1 MKRVIQGTAGATLAL
16 LLCPGPSSAQTT
28 TGTWTFYTN
37 GVATGTTYATEVR
50 PPIQADGT
58 SSWPAKR
65 GAIPVRF
72 RLRSGVGPVELQSI
86 YSDGTDPSFPGTNDF
101 SFVRLGLSPPIT
113 FNELTTLQADYVF
126 TMGNCGGGSLRWTIR
141 VDVGNDG
148 DPSNDANVFVYYGGY
163 PNFTE
168 CVVTDDQS
176 GLNMIGLTE
185 DPTDLRYDTSQVVGG
200 TFYDSYSHAQELV
213 GDLPVL
219 VAALVLDSG
228 WFAGDQR
235 VEVGNVTV
243 NDNTVALLGGSSPPT
258 CNLPPAGI
266 KVTKT
271 AGPGAGPVGSPR
283 SVEPSDD
290 DTMFRVSG
298 CQYVYN
304 LDVDS
309 LSGVGTYRVEAVIDG
324 NPVPGPAIFSLR

>member
-1 MKRVIQGTAGATLAL
+1 
-16 LLCPGPSSAQTT
+16 
-28 TGTWTFYTN
+28 
-37 GVATGTTYATEVR
+37 
-50 PPIQADGT
+50 
-58 SSWPAKR
+58 
-65 GAIPVRF
+65 
-72 RLRSGVGPVELQSI
+72 
-86 YSDGTDPSFPGTNDF
+86 
-101 SFVRLGLSPPIT
+101 
-113 FNELTTLQADYVF
+113 
-126 TMGNCGGGSLRWTIR
+126 

-148 DPSNDANVFVYYGGY
+148 DPSNDANVFVYYGDF

-168 CVVTDDQS
+168 CVADDQS
-176 GLNMIGLTE
+176 GLNMIGLAG
-185 DPTDLRYDTSQVVGG
+185 LRYDTSQLGG
-200 TFYDSYSHAQELV
+200 TFYDDYFGARALV

-243 NDNTVALLGGSSPPT
+243 NDNTVALLGRSSPPT

-290 DTMFRVSG
+290 DTMFRVVG
-298 CQYVYN
+298 CRYVYN
-304 LDVDS
+304 LDVGS